1 MSLFAN
7 PYVLFAGLACSAL
20 GVLIA
25 LPRKGLNPQAVGGLI
40 AAIGFG
46 AALLALGLRAGEN
59 RPDVWFYIFALIG
72 LSSALRVITHPRPV
86 YAALYFILTILSSAG
101 LYLLLSAEFMAFA
114 LIIIYAGAILITYLF
129 VIMLATEAPSG
140 DQIDALSEYDR
151 YSREPVASTAAAF
164 SLLAALVGMLAQGVH
179 QTPPQRP
186 TDTTAALAAMPKK
199 WPIAGEAVRVR
210 EDLPLDAVAQRVT
223 ADGKVVMQF
232 PSGWNG
238 NASHPLARALGA
250 GETAAFAGPSDVK
263 AEDIELVGFA
273 LVGEHP
279 LGLEIAGVILLMA
292 MLGAVVLARKQIQI
306 DESQKVA
313 AAAGGGARP

>member
-7 PYVLFAGLACSAL
+7 PFVLFAGLACSAL

-25 LPRKGLNPQAVGGLI
+25 LPRKGLNPQAVGGLL
-40 AAIGFG
+40 AAAGFG
-46 AALLALGLRAGEN
+46 AALLALGLRAGQH
-59 RPDVWFYIFALIG
+59 RPDVWFYVFALIG
-72 LSSALRVITHPRPV
+72 LGSSLRVITHPRPV

-101 LYLLLSAEFMAFA
+101 LYLMLSAEFMAFA

-129 VIMLATEAPSG
+129 VIMLATEAPSA

-164 SLLAALVGMLAQGVH
+164 ALLAAMVGMLAQGVQ

-186 TDTTAALAAMPKK
+186 TDAAAALALMPKK
-199 WPIAGEAVRVR
+199 WAIAGESVRIR
-210 EDLPLDAVAQRVT
+210 EDLPPDAVAQRVT
-223 ADGKVVMQF
+223 PDGRVVMQF

-238 NASHPLARALGA
+238 NAAHPLPRAVGA
-250 GETAAFAGPSDVK
+250 GETLAFAGPADVR

-313 AAAGGGARP
+313 AAMSGGARP